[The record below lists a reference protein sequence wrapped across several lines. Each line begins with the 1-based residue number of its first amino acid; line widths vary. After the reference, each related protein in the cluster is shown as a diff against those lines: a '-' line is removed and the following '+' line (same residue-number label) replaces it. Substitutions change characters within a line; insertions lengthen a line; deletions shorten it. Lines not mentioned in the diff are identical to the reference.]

1 MYGRSCLTP
10 PSSGRPPAG
19 FAAWSPPLASRVR
32 PHNKYRAMPSLTD
45 LQSQLRVQGA
55 PASHLARIRDLVIF
69 AEHEP
74 SVLAIFLV
82 GSYAK
87 GLGDRLSDLDLVAI
101 AAPGHQELV
110 LRAARQ
116 LLQSGEVLH
125 QFTAQHSSGGSFWKT
140 VYLDFSSVEFHVFDP
155 STTFRLKAP
164 VHCGVGSIRLIAF
177 IRR

>member
-1 MYGRSCLTP
+1 
-10 PSSGRPPAG
+10 
-19 FAAWSPPLASRVR
+19 
-32 PHNKYRAMPSLTD
+32 MPSLTD

-110 LRAARQ
+110 LRAAQQ